1 MTAIARLDEV
11 AELNPR
17 LKDRPEVD
25 TVVSF
30 LGMADVNS
38 DGSTA
43 GGHDRRFG
51 DSAKGYTQFRKGD
64 VLVAKITP
72 CFENGKIA
80 QALTRHQL
88 AAGSTEFHVVR
99 PDLSVLDG
107 RYLHHYLRQP
117 LIRAEGERRMTGSAG
132 QRRVPE
138 SYLAQ
143 LQIPVFPLEDQRR
156 IAEILDQADGL
167 RAKRMRAI
175 GLLADLTRSIF
186 FDMFGSELEGS
197 STVTVEDVAAQ
208 RRDAIRTGPFGSQLL
223 HSEFTDTGIPV
234 LGIDNVV
241 QNEFQWARNRFIS
254 DEKYRQLKRYRVFSG
269 DVLITIMGTCGRCAV
284 APADMP
290 ESINTKH
297 LCCITLDR
305 DKCLPEFLHD
315 YFLMHPAAQSYLQ
328 RTAKGAIMSGLNMG
342 IIKAMPVVL
351 PPLTQQERYVETI
364 KEVHKQKL
372 NSKRH
377 QEQLNELF
385 DSLQQQAFDGEL

>member
-1 MTAIARLDEV
+1 MTATARLDEV

-17 LKDRPEVD
+17 LKDRPEADV
-25 TVVSF
+25 VVSF
-30 LGMADVNS
+30 LGMADVDS

-43 GGHDRRFG
+43 EGQDRRFG
-51 DSAKGYTQFRKGD
+51 DTAKGYTQFRRGD

-80 QALTRHQL
+80 QASTRHVL
-88 AAGSTEFHVVR
+88 ASGSTEFHVIR
-99 PDLSVLDG
+99 PNPSLLDG

-117 LIRAEGERRMTGSAG
+117 RIRIEGERRMTGSAG

-143 LQIPVFPLEDQRR
+143 LQIPTPPIGVQQTL
-156 IAEILDQADGL
+156 AKILDQVESL
-167 RAKRMRAI
+167 RAKRKQAAY
-175 GLLADLTRSIF
+175 LLEDLVRSVF
-186 FDMFGSELEGS
+186 LDMFGSEPKDS
-197 STVTVEDVAAQ
+197 SIATVEEVAAQ
-208 RRDAIRTGPFGSQLL
+208 KKNAIRTGPFGSQLL
-223 HSEFTDTGIPV
+223 HSEFTDSGIPV
-234 LGIDNVV
+234 LGIDNAV
-241 QNEFQWARNRFIS
+241 QNEFRWARLRFIT
-254 DEKYRQLKRYRVFSG
+254 DDKYRQLKRYRVFPG

-305 DKCLPEFLHD
+305 QKCLPEFLHD
-315 YFLMHPAAQSYLQ
+315 YFLMHPVAQSYLQ

-351 PPLTQQERYVETI
+351 PPLPQQEQYVKTI
-364 KEVHKQKL
+364 RGVHTQKL
-372 NSKRH
+372 YNEH
-377 QEQLNELF
+377 QQEQLDELF
-385 DSLQQQAFDGEL
+385 YSLQSKAFRGEL